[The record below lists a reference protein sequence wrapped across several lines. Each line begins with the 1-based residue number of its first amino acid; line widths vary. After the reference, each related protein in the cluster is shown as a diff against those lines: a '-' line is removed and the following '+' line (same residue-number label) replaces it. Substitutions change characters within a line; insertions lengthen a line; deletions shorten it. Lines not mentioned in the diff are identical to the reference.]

1 MEQSGVIDLNDLR
14 VFEKVAATSSFSAAG
29 RALGLPK
36 STVSRNI
43 ARLEQVMG
51 ARLFQRT
58 TRAVILTAA
67 GEALQTRCVELMSW
81 IDETV
86 TYVEGLN
93 GEPRGLLRISAG
105 IGFGINVLSRH
116 LPAFLARVPHV
127 DVSLDLT
134 SRDLDLVAERVDV
147 AIRMGPL
154 PDSALVATRLGSVRR
169 CLAAAPDYLSRHGKP
184 LTPAELA
191 THECIEMP
199 RGDGRVRTWHFY
211 RGGEMA
217 TVDVRN
223 RISVND
229 ALTIHQLVRNGAGL
243 GVLSTYLCVDDFA
256 EGRLVPLL
264 TDWEI
269 APVEVNLLFPSKR
282 ELSHTVRAFVNFMRE
297 VSVPN
302 EHWQS
307 GIPETD

>member
-1 MEQSGVIDLNDLR
+1 MIDLNDLR
-14 VFEKVAATSSFSAAG
+14 VFERVAATSSFSAAG

-43 ARLEQVMG
+43 ARLEQQLG

-58 TRAVILTAA
+58 TRAVILTVA
-67 GEALQTRCVELMSW
+67 GEALRIRCVELMSR

-86 TYVEGLN
+86 TYVESLA
-93 GEPRGLLRISAG
+93 GEPRGLLRVSAG

-116 LPAFLARVPHV
+116 LPEFLARFPHV

-134 SRDLDLVAERVDV
+134 SRDLDLVADRVDV

-154 PDSALVATRLGSVRR
+154 PDSALVATRLGGVRR
-169 CLAAAPDYLSRHGKP
+169 CLAAAPDYLGRHGRP
-184 LTPAELA
+184 LTPGDLSA
-191 THECIEMP
+191 HECIEMP
-199 RGDGRVRTWHFY
+199 RGDGRMRTWHFH

-223 RISVND
+223 RVSVND

-243 GVLSTYLCVDDFA
+243 GVLSAYLCVDDFA

-269 APVEVNLLFPSKR
+269 APIEVNLLFPSKR
-282 ELSHTVRAFVNFMRE
+282 ELSQTVRAFVDFMRE

-302 EHWQS
+302 QHWQ
-307 GIPETD
+307 GGNFAAT

>member
-1 MEQSGVIDLNDLR
+1 MIDLNDLR

-36 STVSRNI
+36 STVSRDI
-43 ARLEQVMG
+43 ARLEQQLGV
-51 ARLFQRT
+51 RLFQRS

-67 GEALQTRCVELMSW
+67 GEALRTRCVDLMSR

-86 TYVEGLN
+86 TYVESLA
-93 GEPRGLLRISAG
+93 GEPRGVLRISAG

-116 LPAFLARVPHV
+116 LPAFLARFPHV
-127 DVSLDLT
+127 DVALDLT

-169 CLAAAPDYLSRHGKP
+169 CLAAAPDYLARQGAP
-184 LTPAELA
+184 LMPADLS

-199 RGDGRVRTWHFY
+199 RGDGRTRRWHFH
-211 RGGEMA
+211 RAGEMA
-217 TVDVRN
+217 SVDVRN
-223 RISVND
+223 RVSVNE

-264 TDWEI
+264 TDWDI

-282 ELSHTVRAFVNFMRE
+282 ELSQTVRSFVDFMRE

-302 EHWQS
+302 EHWQG
-307 GIPETD
+307 GIAGTD